1 MPAPL
6 VCMGAMLQ
14 CPWGAAPT
22 PLTAIPKGA
31 PVLGENKPAAT
42 IMDNVPFGNIV
53 PFGICNS
60 PGNPAAVAAK
70 AVGAT
75 VPCTPVTPAPWTPGS
90 PTVLINNFPALNA
103 MSTLMCSLGAGAPIM
118 ITNPGTVKTVVA

>member
-6 VCMGAMLQ
+6 VNMGASIM
-14 CPWGAAPT
+14 CPFGAAPGT
-22 PLTAIPKGA
+22 LVVVPKGP
-31 PVLGENKPAAT
+31 PVLVENKPAAT
-42 IMDNVPFGNIV
+42 IMDHIPFVNIM

-60 PGNPAAVAAK
+60 PANPAAVAAK

-75 VPCTPVTPAPWTPGS
+75 APCTPVTAAPWVPGS

-103 MSTLMCSLGAGAPIM
+103 TCTLMCALAGGVPIT
-118 ITNPGTVKTVVA
+118 ITNPGSTKTMG

>member
-1 MPAPL
+1 M
-6 VCMGAMLQ
+6 
-14 CPWGAAPT
+14 
-22 PLTAIPKGA
+22 
-31 PVLGENKPAAT
+31 GENKPAAT
-42 IMDNVPFGNIV
+42 IMDHIPFANIM

-75 VPCTPVTPAPWTPGS
+75 VPCTPVTPAPWIPGS

-103 MSTLMCSLGAGAPIM
+103 TSKLMCALAAGAPISIM
-118 ITNPGTVKTVVA
+118 NPGTIKTTVA